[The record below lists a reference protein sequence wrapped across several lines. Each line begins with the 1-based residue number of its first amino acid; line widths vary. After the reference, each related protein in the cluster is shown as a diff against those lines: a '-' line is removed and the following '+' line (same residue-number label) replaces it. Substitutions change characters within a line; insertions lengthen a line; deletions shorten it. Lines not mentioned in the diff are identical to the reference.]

1 MSAVFDCG
9 TRLFGVTFEDSSLDV
24 EPDSDVADDALH
36 AVGNVVLH
44 ELLADLLRLILL
56 GFIN

>member
-1 MSAVFDCG
+1 MSADCR
-9 TRLFGVTFEDSSLDV
+9 TVGVTFEDGSLDV
-24 EPDSDVADDALH
+24 EPDSDVANNALH

>member
-1 MSAVFDCG
+1 MSADCR
-9 TRLFGVTFEDSSLDV
+9 TVGVTFEDGSLDV
-24 EPDSDVADDALH
+24 EPDSDVANNALH

-44 ELLADLLRLILL
+44 ELLTDLLRLILL